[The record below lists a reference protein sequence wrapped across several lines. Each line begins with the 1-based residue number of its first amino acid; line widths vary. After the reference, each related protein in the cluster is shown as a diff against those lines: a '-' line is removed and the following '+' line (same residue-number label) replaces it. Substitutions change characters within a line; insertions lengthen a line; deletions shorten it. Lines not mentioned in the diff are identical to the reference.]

1 VQARNPDPEAQYIT
15 AREASRRL
23 GVHYNT
29 IMRVLVAGGVRKR
42 VLPGTKPKW
51 NAVDVAALLEA
62 SIQGEGPEKARTA
75 G

>member
-1 VQARNPDPEAQYIT
+1 VLARKQDPNAPYIT

-42 VLPGTKPKW
+42 VLPATKPRW
-51 NAVDVAALLEA
+51 SAEDVEALKRA
-62 SIQGEGPEKARTA
+62 SVQGSGPEGRAA